1 MEEKNEDLI
10 TYTFSASSLTCISAE
25 EIVEK
30 FGAMIFYTD
39 RDYILWC
46 RKNMGGNNRIN
57 KIEGNER

>member
-1 MEEKNEDLI
+1 MMKKETEDII

-46 RKNMGGNNRIN
+46 RKNMGGNE
-57 KIEGNER
+57 KIHFVDSK